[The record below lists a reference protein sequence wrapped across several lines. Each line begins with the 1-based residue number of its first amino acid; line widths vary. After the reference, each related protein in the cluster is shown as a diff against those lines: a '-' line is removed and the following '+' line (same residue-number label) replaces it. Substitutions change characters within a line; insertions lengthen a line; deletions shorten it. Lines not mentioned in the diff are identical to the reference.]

1 MSIKIIINTP
11 QTKSEPIKINVN
23 LNTTVKDAK
32 EQYYTLANSRENNQ
46 WLYGGAVLKDTQ
58 NFSSIGIDNLDIIE
72 AHPTRIGGEISY
84 SINS

>member
-11 QTKSEPIKINVN
+11 KTTSDPITINVN
-23 LNTTVKDAK
+23 LDTTVKDAK
-32 EQYYTLANSRENNQ
+32 EKYYTLVNSRENNQ
-46 WLYGGAVLKDTQ
+46 WLYGGAVLKDTE

-72 AHPTRIGGEISY
+72 AHPIRFGGEISY